1 MSRTSNKPENRGV
14 PPARPL
20 PSQLMHLLE
29 LCYMDIA
36 DAASFLHVHEN
47 TLTKWM
53 TFKTVDAMPA
63 GLWLLLNMNTLALK
77 HRVFPE
83 PMLAY
88 IQERFCGAFTQDNKP
103 QRKIVFVTGPDIAS
117 TNGIQSTLDDAQCD
131 LNECSDLLYES
142 KKTTEEWI
150 SGRTVIP
157 YPYYELL
164 IMTLWAQGRYSP
176 FAAMRSYLDEKY
188 NQNFKPTNS

>member
-1 MSRTSNKPENRGV
+1 MTRAATKPENRGI

-29 LCYMDIA
+29 LCYMNTA
-36 DAASFLHVHEN
+36 DAADMLHVDEGSVDQ
-47 TLTKWM
+47 WM
-53 TFKTVDAMPA
+53 TFQTDQSMPT

-83 PMLAY
+83 PTRE
-88 IQERFCGAFTQDNKP
+88 IIEKRFGGAFVTTNKP
-103 QRKIVFVTGPDIAS
+103 QRQIVFVEGPDIAS
-117 TNGIQSTLDDAQCD
+117 TKGIQSILNEAKCD
-131 LNECSDLLYES
+131 LKECGELLYES
-142 KKTTEEWI
+142 KQTTEEWI

-157 YPYYELL
+157 YPYYELM

-176 FAAMRSYLDEKY
+176 TGAIRAYLAEKY
-188 NQNFKPTNS
+188 NQNFLPKT